1 MVNYSPKL
9 ESVISDIE
17 VEHEEVQEK
26 MYYINYFI
34 AGSDKELLIATTRPE
49 TILADQAIAVNP
61 KDKRYKKFIGKKA
74 ILPILNTEIPIIGDE
89 NVDMDFG
96 TGVVKIT
103 PAHDPA
109 DFEIA
114 RRHNLRT
121 DYTVIDKNGYMNKEA
136 GIFAGFHAAT
146 AARENIVELLKS
158 KGNLEKIEP
167 YTHKVGF
174 CSRGKCRIESIV
186 STQWFVRASEL
197 SKRVIQG
204 YEANEFHILP
214 ERFNKTFEEWI
225 YNLRDWAIS
234 RQLWWGHQI
243 PAYYR
248 KSDDELI
255 GVGKTPEEAIA
266 EYQEKTGNSI
276 TADEIYRDNDVLD
289 TWFSSGLWPLLVLDW
304 DLDSEKIG
312 DLFRKFYPAQVLE
325 TGHDILFFWVIRMLL
340 LGYHYTN
347 ETPFK
352 TIYLHGLIFDER
364 GKKMSK
370 SFGNVVDP
378 LEVIDEYSNDAL
390 RLALTL
396 GNTPGNNFNF
406 SVRSVE
412 EYSLFLNKFWNI
424 IRFTWMNIGNIDRS
438 RDELYAKIEKNE
450 KNLLP
455 YERWIL
461 SRLSLIVDKVTNSME
476 KYAFSNTGLELMSFI
491 RDDFADFAI
500 EAYKIE
506 KNRSSLGDVV
516 LSVVALEILV
526 MMHPYIPHITETLY
540 GYITNGK
547 VIANAD
553 WSEKKRNQDIVAE
566 DNIEKISSIVRAIR
580 NIRAENSIK
589 PGEHKDVWI
598 IPPAISENI
607 INENRELLIG
617 LAKISTLTVGK
628 KPANTLSLSYV
639 VVGDSEIFV
648 DTEVDTQALN
658 AEIERIL
665 AQIEDKKSYLRGIM
679 NKLSNP
685 SFAKN
690 APEKIVRAEMEK
702 KYQSEEQLR
711 KLEAKL
717 QSLQNITKNT

>member
-109 DFEIA
+109 DFEMA

-121 DYTVIDKNGYMNKEA
+121 DCTVIDKNGYMNKEA

-461 SRLSLIVDKVTNSME
+461 SRLSVIVDKVTNSME

-690 APEKIVRAEMEK
+690 APEQIVRAEMEK